1 VNPRSG
7 TDGLKGLPRLWRAT
21 RIGLG
26 ALAWGFR
33 HEEAIRW
40 EMLSWLL
47 FLPLGWWLGE
57 TGVER
62 ALLIVSAMQVL
73 LIELLNTSIEVVVD
87 RISTERHELSGLAKD
102 LGSAA
107 VMISLFIWSA
117 TWTLILWDRWS

>member
-7 TDGLKGLPRLWRAT
+7 TDGLRGLPRILRAT

-26 ALAWGFR
+26 ALRWGFR

-40 EMLSWLL
+40 ELLSWLL
-47 FLPLGWWLGE
+47 FLPLAFWLGAN
-57 TGVER
+57 GVER
-62 ALLIVSAMQVL
+62 ALLAGSTILVL
-73 LIELLNTSIEVVVD
+73 LVELLNTSIEVVVD

-107 VMISLFIWSA
+107 VAISLLIWA
-117 TWTLILWDRWS
+117 LTWALVLWDRWS